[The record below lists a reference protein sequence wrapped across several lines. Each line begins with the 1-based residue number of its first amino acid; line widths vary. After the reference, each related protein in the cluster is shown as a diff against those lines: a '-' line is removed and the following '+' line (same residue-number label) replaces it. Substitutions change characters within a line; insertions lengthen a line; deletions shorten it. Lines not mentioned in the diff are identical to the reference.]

1 MSPHQESK
9 ERCETCGKLPCRFDY
24 GQFICSAC
32 DDKGCHGCP
41 PTCPSTDEEGKATE
55 ILEFLRDTQ
64 RFVSADIQKS
74 LDSHRDYITK
84 ALTQSKLSG
93 LKMGLVAV
101 SRVEYIGS
109 EPALDVVLRILKE
122 LNTEIT
128 KLEGIK
134 NQKL

>member
-1 MSPHQESK
+1 
-9 ERCETCGKLPCRFDY
+9 
-24 GQFICSAC
+24 
-32 DDKGCHGCP
+32 
-41 PTCPSTDEEGKATE
+41 
-55 ILEFLRDTQ
+55 
-64 RFVSADIQKS
+64 
-74 LDSHRDYITK
+74 
-84 ALTQSKLSG
+84 
-93 LKMGLVAV
+93 VAV